1 MKEPASTT
9 TDNDDK
15 VMASSLIEENE
26 VTPKT
31 RYYNGVLPS
40 SNYPGFNESRVNLIE

>member
-1 MKEPASTT
+1 MSQIDLFEDERPASTT

-31 RYYNGVLPS
+31 R
-40 SNYPGFNESRVNLIE
+40 